1 MLVIVSVM
9 LGHDLTLSYHGA
21 PVVHSAHIDLAPG
34 QITALIGANGSGK
47 STLLRALAR
56 LHTPD
61 SGTVFLSDDSSSP
74 DAAPTLT
81 AANGVDALTLTSR
94 EFARRVTL
102 LSQSRATPTGLTVRE
117 VVDFGRHP
125 HRGRWVRGDAD
136 GAAAVQHAM
145 TVTGI
150 SDLADRQVEQLSGGQ
165 LQRVWLASCLAQDT
179 TVLLLDEPTTYLD
192 LRYQVELLDL
202 IRDLAELHGVTIGIV
217 LHDLD
222 QAALIADRVIL
233 LDAGRIVAAGTPGEV
248 FVGDVLSSAYG
259 IRIDVDVDADSGLIR
274 SRPIGRHD
282 RRRAES
288 HDHDHG
294 HGHDERS
301 VHRHDQRS
309 SAHSVA
315 VNA

>member
-1 MLVIVSVM
+1 M
-9 LGHDLTLSYHGA
+9 LGHDLTLSYQGA

-61 SGTVFLSDDSSSP
+61 SGTVFLSDDGGAP
-74 DAAPTLT
+74 DIAPALT
-81 AANGVDALTLTSR
+81 AANGIDAHTLSSR

-125 HRGRWVRGDAD
+125 HRGRWVRGDAA
-136 GAAAVQHAM
+136 GAAAVQQAM
-145 TVTGI
+145 TVTGV
-150 SDLADRQVEQLSGGQ
+150 DGLAERHVEQLSGGQ

-179 TVLLLDEPTTYLD
+179 SVLLLDEPTTYLD

-233 LDAGRIVAAGTPGEV
+233 LDAGRIVAAGTPSEV
-248 FVGDVLSSAYG
+248 FVGDRLSSAYG
-259 IRIDVDVDADSGLIR
+259 IRIEVDVDADSGLIR
-274 SRPIGRHD
+274 TRPIGRHD
-282 RRRAES
+282 RR
-288 HDHDHG
+288 HDRPRGQRDSRRRG
-294 HGHDERS
+294 ELPTEQ
-301 VHRHDQRS
+301 HRTAPS
-309 SAHSVA
+309 LA
-315 VNA
+315 VTA